1 MIETIEG
8 KTANEVWRKAVDIL
22 LAQKDT
28 LSGRTGD
35 VYEVLHAFI
44 SIANPRQKWIYD
56 RIPPISISYALAE
69 LVWIMNGEE
78 RSDIINYWNPSLSK
92 FAGDG
97 AVYYGAYG
105 KRLRS
110 HFGFDQL
117 EKAYFALQ
125 NTPESRQVVM
135 QIYDVIKDF
144 PIDNGKPRSEDIPC
158 NICSLLKVREGKL
171 EWTQIMRSND
181 ILLGMPYDFVQ
192 FTSLQEILSGWL
204 GLEVGS
210 YNHYSDS
217 LHLYCRDID
226 KIGIGQER
234 DVVNSDSLSVER
246 EESERIFKEIYSR
259 MIALTDKNIT
269 EEEVF
274 SLAQLGSEY
283 DSYNNIMLII
293 SAYVAKKG
301 QNKALVDELIMRCSN
316 DTYTRMWDRWANK
329 GKIVKQGIGYE
340 KETY

>member
-8 KTANEVWRKAVDIL
+8 KTANEVWRKAVDML
-22 LAQKDT
+22 LVQEN
-28 LSGRTGD
+28 SINGRTG
-35 VYEVLHAFI
+35 EVFELLHAFL
-44 SIANPRQKWIYD
+44 SIEDPRQKWIYD

-158 NICSLLKVREGKL
+158 NICSLLKVRDGKL
-171 EWTQIMRSND
+171 EWSQIMRSND

-192 FTSLQEILSGWL
+192 FTSLQEILAGWL
-204 GLEVGS
+204 ELEVGS

-217 LHLYCRDID
+217 LHLYCRDIN
-226 KIGIGQER
+226 KIGIGQEE
-234 DVVNSDSLSVER
+234 DVVNSDSLALER
-246 EESERIFKEIYSR
+246 EVSERIFKEIYSR
-259 MIALTDKNIT
+259 MIALTGKDIS
-269 EEEVF
+269 EGEVL
-274 SLAQLGSEY
+274 SLAQLESEY
-283 DSYNNIMLII
+283 TAYNNIMLMIA
-293 SAYVAKKG
+293 AYVAKKHL
-301 QNKALVDELIMRCSN
+301 NNDVVDELIMKCSN
-316 DTYTRMWDRWANK
+316 STYIKMWDRWANK
-329 GKIVKQGIGYE
+329 GKNS
-340 KETY
+340 